1 MSQTETIADALLAIL
16 PEGLPANQS
25 SAEAAMLVADRIAD
39 LPRGARPPVIGINGA
54 QGSGKS
60 TLTQLVAIALEHFHG
75 LRSAALSLDDFYY
88 GKPPRLQ
95 LARLV
100 HPMCETRGV
109 PGTHDVPL
117 MVQTFDALAN
127 AAPESRTPLP
137 RFDKLDDDRISREEW
152 PDFTGRPDVILFEGW
167 CVGIRADELPAW
179 KGPINAVEAAQDP
192 QGEWFAWS
200 LESLQ
205 REYPAIWGRMA
216 LLVSIEVPDLETVI
230 ASRLLQEDG
239 LAANSTRERMDRKDV
254 TRFVQHYERYT
265 RALWASMPEQADIL
279 FRRTAD
285 FGFTHLKG

>member
-1 MSQTETIADALLAIL
+1 MSRIETSPEGLLAVL
-16 PEGLPANQS
+16 PQGLPANHS
-25 SAEAAMLVADRIAD
+25 SAKAALLVADRIAA

-60 TLTQLVAIALEHFHG
+60 TLTQLVAIALERFHG
-75 LRSAALSLDDFYY
+75 LRPAVLSLDDFYY

-100 HPMCETRGV
+100 HPLCETRGV

-117 MVQTFDALAN
+117 MVEIFDALAS
-127 AAPESRTPLP
+127 ATPDSRTPLP
-137 RFDKLDDDRISREEW
+137 RFDKLDDDRVTREDW
-152 PDFTGRPDVILFEGW
+152 PDFDGRPDVILFEGW
-167 CVGIRADELPAW
+167 CVGIRAEDVPPRT
-179 KGPINAVEAAQDP
+179 GPINALEAAEDP

-205 REYPAIWGRMA
+205 REYPAIWGRME

-239 LAANSTRERMDRKDV
+239 LAANSTRQRMDRAGV

-265 RALWASMPEQADIL
+265 RALWASMPERADIL